1 MLFRSERLVTSPMI
15 GTFYRRPSPNSAPF
29 VEVGDQVAPDT
40 DVCIVEV
47 MKLLNTIPAG
57 CKGTVS
63 QILVE
68 DGATIESGQALMVI
82 KVS

>member
-1 MLFRSERLVTSPMI
+1 MI
-15 GTFYRRPSPNSAPF
+15 GTFYRRPSPNSDPF
-29 VEVGDQVAPDT
+29 VEVGDSVTPTT

-57 CKGTVS
+57 YSGTVS

-68 DGATIESGQALMVI
+68 DGASIASGQALMVI